1 MDNFDSQVVVNQ
13 NEENPVSDKDPKG
26 ARITVRISQH
36 DLQDLQREAQRRSTT
51 VGAVV
56 RALIRENL
64 AEPADK
70 AVSQ

>member
-1 MDNFDSQVVVNQ
+1 MDNFEPQVNSV
-13 NEENPVSDKDPKG
+13 NEEHPVPEKDPKG

-64 AEPADK
+64 SDAAKPTG
-70 AVSQ
+70 